1 MTLVCA
7 GSIGMSSARAK
18 SATQERRRV
27 DFKCRMG
34 HLLFNMSNARG
45 TRSRIFNRSTGV
57 NCCAESARPAMRV
70 RRAPPTALDATDD
83 FSRAFCALFANH
95 AKEEIATHAGESRRT
110 AVEVEHILFGEFFI

>member
-57 NCCAESARPAMRV
+57 NCCAESARPEMSV
-70 RRAPPTALDATDD
+70 RRAPLTVLDATDD
-83 FSRAFCALFANH
+83 FSRAFCAFANH

-110 AVEVEHILFGEFFI
+110 AVEVELILFGEFFI